1 MKKIIGGKK
10 YDTETAKQVSKT
22 WSAGEGSLGWTEET
36 LYRKKTGEYFLHGEG
51 GPQTRYAEA
60 YGQSGWTGGERIMP
74 LTYDEASEWAEQH
87 MDADAYI
94 AAFGDP
100 GEGGD
105 SEGLAQI
112 RGSRCMWQTPHG
124 EGGYSEGLA
133 QMAVRIPE
141 STMAAIDRMVSATG
155 RGKAELVAEALQRYL
170 QEQG

>member
-10 YDTETAKQVSKT
+10 YDTETAKQVGEP
-22 WSAGEGSLGWTEET
+22 WSAGEGNLGWTEET

-60 YGQSGWTGGERIMP
+60 YGQSGWTRGERIMP

-100 GEGGD
+100 GEGG
-105 SEGLAQI
+105 
-112 RGSRCMWQTPHG
+112 
-124 EGGYSEGLA
+124 YSEGLA

-141 STMAAIDRMVSATG
+141 STMAYLDRMVSATG
-155 RGKAELVAEALQRYL
+155 RGKAELVAEAMQRYL